1 MATLIAK
8 ADGNLTG
15 STTFATVETGALA
28 TNLIRNNNTTVGAAS
43 SVTSATF
50 TVTNAAVIDGVLLWV
65 RQNAAGS
72 TGTFKVDL
80 QKGGVSQAS
89 VTVNK
94 TDLPDVTSV
103 IWGPTLFKLT
113 STATGDGGSN
123 WTIVLTTTGTNAV
136 NYNYTNIGT
145 TSFTKALRTTTAATP
160 AAADDLYVVGELT
173 GAGTHNSLTVTM
185 DSTATT
191 AYGNGA
197 LNSTTVAGGGIHISN
212 WGTLSYGTTAST
224 SYVLR
229 VNGDVIVYQFGTLN
243 IISP

>member
-65 RQNAAGS
+65 RQNAAGA

-94 TDLPDVTSV
+94 TDLPDSTNAASV
-103 IWGPTLFKLT
+103 SGVPTLFKLT
-113 STATGDGGSN
+113 TTATGDGGSN
-123 WTIVLTTTGTNAV
+123 WTIVLTTTGTQAITYAV
-136 NYNYTNIGT
+136 FSVGASN
-145 TSFTKALRTTTAATP
+145 FTRAFRTTTAATP
-160 AAADDLYVVGELT
+160 AAGDDVYVIGELT
-173 GAGTHNSLTVTM
+173 GAGTNTARTVTM
-185 DSTATT
+185 DSTTT
-191 AYGNGA
+191 
-197 LNSTTVAGGGIHISN
+197 
-212 WGTLSYGTTAST
+212 
-224 SYVLR
+224 
-229 VNGDVIVYQFGTLN
+229 
-243 IISP
+243 